1 MNRYDRPRRL
11 GMLAGV
17 VFSLGLAV
25 GPTAAMAPSA
35 SDAVRQA
42 LVTAST
48 IGGTEV
54 PRPQRLEALRRMA
67 HDLVDTRAMGM
78 RAIGTGLDG
87 RTEAQREEF
96 LGLFDEL
103 IVRSYL
109 QKLLLFRNPEFRFAR
124 EASKGDV
131 TIVHT
136 EVVTPKDSYDVT
148 YEMHVVDGRWL
159 ARNIYVEGVSLMSSY
174 ETQFEGLLRDRS
186 FDDLLDLMR
195 RKVDGFRNR
204 DAA

>member
-1 MNRYDRPRRL
+1 MRQFCPRHL
-11 GMLAGV
+11 GILAAGIAL
-17 VFSLGLAV
+17 FGLTA
-25 GPTAAMAPSA
+25 GPTSAMAPSA

-42 LVTAST
+42 LDAASAL
-48 IGGTEV
+48 GSRELS
-54 PRPQRLEALRRMA
+54 RPERLQALRSMA
-67 HDLVDTRAMGM
+67 HALVDTRAMGI
-78 RAIGTGLDG
+78 RAIGTGLEG
-87 RTEAQREEF
+87 RPEAQREEF
-96 LGLFDEL
+96 LNLFDEL

-109 QKLLLFRNPEFRFAR
+109 QKLLLFRNPEFRFAQESSR
-124 EASKGDV
+124 GDV

-148 YEMHVVDGRWL
+148 YEMHQRDGRWL

-174 ETQFEGLLRDRS
+174 STQFEGLLRDRS